1 MGEFLHWSSG
11 YTAHHGIRMT
21 YQDFLDENLSRYNI
35 IKSTSDWI
43 QSLSEEQI
51 FDLARERKIDFAARS
66 LSQLREMLT
75 SSVAADKLERRE
87 KKKENGKTQKT

>member
-1 MGEFLHWSSG
+1 MGEFLHWSRCN
-11 YTAHHGIRMT
+11 TTDNGIRMT

-35 IKSTSDWI
+35 IKSTGDWI

>member
-1 MGEFLHWSSG
+1 
-11 YTAHHGIRMT
+11 MT

>member
-1 MGEFLHWSSG
+1 
-11 YTAHHGIRMT
+11 MT

-35 IKSTSDWI
+35 IKSTGDWI

-75 SSVAADKLERRE
+75 SSIAADKLERRE
-87 KKKENGKTQKT
+87 KKKENGKKKKT

>member
-1 MGEFLHWSSG
+1 MGKFLHWGRTHVTGSG
-11 YTAHHGIRMT
+11 ICMT

-87 KKKENGKTQKT
+87 KKKENGKT